1 MNRRL
6 RPIWPTTEPARRH
19 HLVPKFYLEG
29 FARDDRIGVI
39 RLGETP
45 SRFVTS
51 VINAAVEVDFYT
63 VETDD
68 GPSADVEE
76 MLSGIEGRAATAI
89 KALLADGLPMDE
101 DHASDLAIF
110 LGFQALRDRRTRDA
124 QNQMADFFAKAMLV
138 SLGPEQVRKALEEI
152 YRRPPTEDEVEA
164 QLAFMANHDRYTVNQ
179 HTNELVR
186 GMLETVEAAAAII
199 AGRTWQLLRFDEPV
213 LVTSDSP
220 VVQWQAPANRSD
232 FYGVGIGTAD
242 ELRFPV
248 DQRHALVM
256 AWEAPAGEVT
266 RLGTPKMAAELNRSV
281 LAGAYQAVFHHPD
294 GPDIPDA
301 LLPQPHPPM
310 QVSGLS
316 LDDIA
321 QMRSPARGDGPST

>member
-1 MNRRL
+1 M
-6 RPIWPTTEPARRH
+6 PPRRH
-19 HLVPKFYLEG
+19 HLVPRFYLQG

-45 SRFVTS
+45 TRFVTS

-76 MLSGIEGRAATAI
+76 MLAGIEGRAATAMQ
-89 KALLADGLPMDE
+89 ALLVEGLPMDA
-101 DHASDLAIF
+101 DLAADLAIF
-110 LGFQALRDRRTRDA
+110 LGFQALRDRRTRDS
-124 QNQMADFFAKAMLV
+124 QNQMADFFTKAMLL
-138 SLGPEQVRKALEEI
+138 SLGPDQVRKALEEI
-152 YRRPPTEDEVEA
+152 EGRPPTDEEVET
-164 QLAFMANHDRYTVNQ
+164 QLAFMANHEGYTVRE

-186 GMLETVEAAAAII
+186 GMLENVEAASAMVAS
-199 AGRTWQLLRFDEPV
+199 RTWQLLRFDEPV
-213 LVTSDSP
+213 LVTSDCP

-232 FYGVGIGTAD
+232 FYGVGFGTAD

-266 RLGTPKMAAELNRSV
+266 RRGTSQMAAAFNGSV

-294 GPDIPDA
+294 SPEIPEA
-301 LLPQPHPPM
+301 QLPRPTPPIEI
-310 QVSGLS
+310 SGLS
-316 LDDIA
+316 LEHIA
-321 QMRSPARGDGPST
+321 QMRSAKRRPT